1 MFTTKQDFIEEHYKK
16 LENSLEEQIKN
27 EKTETEIK
35 KDKRMLSIDEI
46 LKREKELWEGK
57 DDNFLSENYKFV
69 YY

>member
-27 EKTETEIK
+27 EKTETETK
-35 KDKRMLSIDEI
+35 KDKHMLSIDEI

>member
-46 LKREKELWEGK
+46 LKREKELWEGN